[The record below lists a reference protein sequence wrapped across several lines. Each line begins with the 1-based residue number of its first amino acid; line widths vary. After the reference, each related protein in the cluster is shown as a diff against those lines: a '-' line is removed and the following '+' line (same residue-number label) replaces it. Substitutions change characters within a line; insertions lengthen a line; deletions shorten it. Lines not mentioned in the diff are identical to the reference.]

1 VAINGFASDNRAA
14 VHPKIMA
21 ALAAANVGHSPSYE
35 NDPLSARAKAVLR
48 RHFGPAAEPFF
59 VFNGTA
65 ANVLAVRALC
75 DSWQATLCSDVSHL
89 ANDEAGAPE
98 ALARCKLI
106 AVESRDGLVSLEAL
120 KARAG
125 RRGDVQAS
133 QPRLI
138 SLTQPT
144 EFGTLYD
151 VGAVRAVCRWAHAR
165 RMVVHVDGTRLVN
178 AAAALGT
185 GLGALTTA
193 LGVDVVSLG
202 GTKNGLMFGEAVIFL
217 RPGLSAS
224 FPWLRKQN
232 LQLASKTRFI
242 AAQFEAWLG
251 GGLWRR
257 LALHAN
263 AMAARLADALASAPG
278 IEISRPVRT
287 NAVFARVPADW
298 IEPLRRAAPFYVWDE
313 DSGEIRLMCSWDTRP
328 ADVDAFAAAAR
339 ALSRRRARP
348 LSTRARKKLR

>member
-1 VAINGFASDNRAA
+1 MSIHGFASDNRAA
-14 VHPKIMA
+14 VHPRIMK
-21 ALAAANVGHSPSYE
+21 ALEAANDGHAPSYE
-35 NDPLSARAKAVLR
+35 NDDASRRAKDVLR

-65 ANVLAVRALC
+65 ANVLSVRALC
-75 DSWQATLCSDVSHL
+75 ESWQAVLCSDVSHL

-98 ALARCKLI
+98 ALTGCKLLS
-106 AVESRDGLVSLEAL
+106 VPSEDGRVTLAAL

-133 QPRLI
+133 QPRLV

-144 EFGTLYD
+144 EMGTLYELTET
-151 VGAVRAVCRWAHAR
+151 RAICDWAHSAG
-165 RMVVHVDGTRLVN
+165 MLVHVDGSRLVN
-178 AAAALGT
+178 AAAALGV
-185 GLGALTTA
+185 GLAALTTD

-217 RPGLSAS
+217 TPGLAAS

-232 LQLASKTRFI
+232 LQLGSKTRFL

-251 GGLWRR
+251 GDLWRE

-263 AMAARLADALASAPG
+263 LMAARLHDALK
-278 IEISRPVRT
+278 EIDEVQIARPTRT
-287 NAVFARVPADW
+287 NAVFARLPAAW
-298 IEPLRRAAPFYVWDE
+298 LELLRKTAPFYTWDE
-313 DSGEIRLMCSWDTRP
+313 ETSEVRLMCAWDTRP
-328 ADVDAFAAAAR
+328 QDVDAFVAAVR
-339 ALSRRRARP
+339 ALAR
-348 LSTRARKKLR
+348 

>member
-1 VAINGFASDNRAA
+1 VTINGFASDNRAA
-14 VHPKIMA
+14 VHLKIMA
-21 ALAAANVGHSPSYE
+21 ALAQANAGHAPSYE
-35 NDPLSARAKAVLR
+35 NDALSARAKKILR
-48 RHFGPAAEPFF
+48 GHFGSRAEPFF

-65 ANVLAVRALC
+65 ANVLAIRALC

-106 AVESRDGLVSLEAL
+106 QVESVDGVMSLDAL

-133 QPRLI
+133 QPRLV

-144 EFGTLYD
+144 EFGTLYEVED
-151 VGAVRAVCRWAHAR
+151 VRRICAWAHAR
-165 RMVVHVDGTRLVN
+165 GMVVHVDGTRLVN
-178 AAAALGT
+178 AAAALGAS
-185 GLGALTTA
+185 LSALTTE

-217 RPGLSAS
+217 RPGLAAA

-251 GGLWRR
+251 GKLWRE

-263 AMAARLADALASAPG
+263 AMAARLERSLGTVDGVELA
-278 IEISRPVRT
+278 RPVRT
-287 NAVFARVPADW
+287 NAVFARLPSAW
-298 IEPLRRAAPFYVWDE
+298 IEPLRRTAPFYVWDE
-313 DSGEIRLMCSWDTRP
+313 QTSEVRLMCAWDTRP
-328 ADVDAFAAAAR
+328 ADVDKFAAAAR
-339 ALSRRRARP
+339 ALSVRTRGGFRRRGAK
-348 LSTRARKKLR
+348 S